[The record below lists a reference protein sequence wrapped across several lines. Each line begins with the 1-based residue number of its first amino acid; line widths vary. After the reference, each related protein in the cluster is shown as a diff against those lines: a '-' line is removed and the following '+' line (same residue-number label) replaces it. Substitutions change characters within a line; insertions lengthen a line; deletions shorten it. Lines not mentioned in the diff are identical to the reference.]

1 MNEVK
6 QPSDDNITI
15 GSLAKATGVNVET
28 IRNYQRIGL
37 VDEPDKPAQGY
48 RHYLASVIDRIQF
61 IKRTQDPGFTLKEI
75 TDLLSL
81 NDGNC
86 KEVRTIAEHKRKVIH
101 RQVEGLTTIQRELT
115 RLIETPESGVSREEL
130 RSPFRIHQ

>member
-15 GSLAKATGVNVET
+15 GSLAKAAGVNVET

-48 RHYLASVIDRIQF
+48 RHYLH
-61 IKRTQDPGFTLKEI
+61 
-75 TDLLSL
+75 LSL
-81 NDGNC
+81 IVFNSSNVPRIRDSPS
-86 KEVRTIAEHKRKVIH
+86 R
-101 RQVEGLTTIQRELT
+101 
-115 RLIETPESGVSREEL
+115 RL
-130 RSPFRIHQ
+130 RIFSLSK

>member
-15 GSLAKATGVNVET
+15 GSLAKAAGVNVET

-75 TDLLSL
+75 THPSVTSSAAKTSWTPVLHNHDRSQSHHTSS
-81 NDGNC
+81 C
-86 KEVRTIAEHKRKVIH
+86 TPAHQRSHSRCWAES
-101 RQVEGLTTIQRELT
+101 Q
-115 RLIETPESGVSREEL
+115 
-130 RSPFRIHQ
+130 F